1 MQPPE
6 FHGDVAKYRDWKRAV
21 LVQHAA
27 ATDEKRQLTAPRV
40 LASLKGD
47 AHQATRHLDPEVLR
61 GQGEDGLQNL
71 LKLLDKAYE
80 WQPESLLYE
89 ALETFLYFPTRRNQE
104 SITAYLARYHTALSQ
119 FVQIAN
125 GHRAEESRT
134 RHHG

>member
-1 MQPPE
+1 MAEHSSMQPPE

-89 ALETFLYFPTRRNQE
+89 AFGDIPLLPDAAQSGE
-104 SITAYLARYHTALSQ
+104 
-119 FVQIAN
+119 
-125 GHRAEESRT
+125 
-134 RHHG
+134 HHGVPGKVPHCALAVCADRQ